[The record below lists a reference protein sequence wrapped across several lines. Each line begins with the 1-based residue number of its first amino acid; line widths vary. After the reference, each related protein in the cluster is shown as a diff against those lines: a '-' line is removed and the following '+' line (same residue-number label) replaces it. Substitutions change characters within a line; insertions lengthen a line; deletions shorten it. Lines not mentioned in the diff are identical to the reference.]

1 MEDCPVCYE
10 KLVEGNDNCAMSGIN
25 CDHKM
30 CIVCYCKITSD
41 ESDNKKC
48 PICRAKLEEEND
60 SDDSDDEI
68 ENIFNGNNNRPT
80 TDLFLG
86 RRWFNTETNKIEY
99 FYCFMN
105 ENGLYNAWI
114 DNVEKRNFFTFIQRY
129 LNSGNIDGCCYICG
143 IQRTAE
149 VNEFMKIK
157 YPNGFVNL
165 DGDEWDDFFLDTSW
179 HNNCYECS
187 NMYHKLNQT
196 FYD

>member
-1 MEDCPVCYE
+1 MEDCPVCFE
-10 KLVEGNDNCAMSGIN
+10 PMINGNENCAMSGIN
-25 CDHKM
+25 CNHTL
-30 CIVCYCKITSD
+30 CVVCYCKITSD
-41 ESDNKKC
+41 DSDNKSC
-48 PICRAKLEEEND
+48 PICRARLEEND
-60 SDDSDDEI
+60 SDDET
-68 ENIFNGNNNRPT
+68 ENIFTGTNQRPT
-80 TDLFLG
+80 TNLFLG
-86 RRWFNTETNKIEY
+86 RRWLNTETNRIEY

-196 FYD
+196 FHS

>member
-1 MEDCPVCYE
+1 METDCPVCYE
-10 KLVEGNDNCAMSGIN
+10 KLVEEGENCAMSGIN
-25 CDHKM
+25 CEHKM
-30 CIVCYCKITSD
+30 CIPCYCKIT
-41 ESDNKKC
+41 ESDNKSC
-48 PICRAKLEEEND
+48 PICRAELTDNSQD
-60 SDDSDDEI
+60 SDDSDDE
-68 ENIFNGNNNRPT
+68 NIFTGNNNRPT

-86 RRWFNTETNKIEY
+86 RRWFNTETNKIEF

-129 LNSGNIDGCCYICG
+129 LNSGNIDGCCFICG

-196 FYD
+196 FHG

>member
-25 CDHKM
+25 CNHTL
-30 CIVCYCKITSD
+30 CIPCYCRIS
-41 ESDNKKC
+41 ESDNKTC
-48 PICRAKLEEEND
+48 PICRAELSSVSED
-60 SDDSDDEI
+60 SDT
-68 ENIFNGNNNRPT
+68 ENIFNGTNQRPT

-86 RRWFNTETNKIEY
+86 RRWFNTETNRMEY

-114 DNVEKRNFFTFIQRY
+114 DVEKKNFNSFIQRY

-157 YPNGFVNL
+157 YPNGFVNAE
-165 DGDEWDDFFLDTSW
+165 GDEWEDCFLEPSW

-187 NMYHKLNQT
+187 NMYHKLNEK
-196 FYD
+196 YLSGA

>member
-1 MEDCPVCYE
+1 MEDCPICYE
-10 KLVEGNDNCAMSGIN
+10 KLVEGGENCAMSGIN
-25 CDHKM
+25 CEHTL
-30 CIVCYCKITSD
+30 CIPCFCKIT

-48 PICRAKLEEEND
+48 PICRAQLEEENE
-60 SDDSDDEI
+60 SDDSDDET
-68 ENIFNGNNNRPT
+68 ENIFNGTNQRPT

-86 RRWFNTETNKIEY
+86 RRWLNTETNRIEY

-143 IQRTAE
+143 VQRTAE
-149 VNEFMKIK
+149 INEFMKIK

-165 DGDEWDDFFLDTSW
+165 EGDEWDDYFLDSSW

-187 NMYHKLNQT
+187 NMYYKLNQT
-196 FYD
+196 FYC